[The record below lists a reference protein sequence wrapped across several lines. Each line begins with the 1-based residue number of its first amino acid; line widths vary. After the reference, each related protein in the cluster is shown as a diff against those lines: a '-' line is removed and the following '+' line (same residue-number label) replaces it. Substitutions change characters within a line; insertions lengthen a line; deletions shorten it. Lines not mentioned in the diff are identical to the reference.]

1 MSYLSEY
8 PSPPAHDR
16 YGAYAKLV
24 DDLGN
29 LYYYSWAV
37 SLRLK
42 GYLRDIGGEHKK
54 EVKAHAMKSYKRILR
69 EFILP
74 SLRSLEQE

>member
-1 MSYLSEY
+1 MSYEHSPLYSY
-8 PSPPAHDR
+8 PSPPVQDR
-16 YGAYAKLV
+16 YGAYAKLI

-42 GYLRDIGGEHKK
+42 GYLRDIGG
-54 EVKAHAMKSYKRILR
+54 SIKRG
-69 EFILP
+69 
-74 SLRSLEQE
+74 

>member
-1 MSYLSEY
+1 MSYLYEY

-24 DDLGN
+24 DDMSN

-37 SLRLK
+37 GLRLK
-42 GYLRDIGGEHKK
+42 GYLRDISGEHRK
-54 EVKAHAMKSYKRILR
+54 EVKAHAIKLYRRVLR
-69 EFILP
+69 ELILP